1 MAKEVTK
8 LQAKQQK
15 NFAAMTPE
23 LQKVANTFDSKVKAA
38 AKGAILIAYDMG
50 VKLKE
55 VITRE
60 ASYGTNAVEQ
70 LAIHL
75 GGSWSATKLY
85 AYRDFAVQFPKR
97 EDIEKLVAAKLS
109 GGGHVTVSHCLAIGK
124 VKEVKV
130 RRQLWKKVFDE
141 GLSAESLKADIQAKH
156 ETRNE
161 RQGGRKPSRPT
172 SVIGGAQEMAKM
184 TNRLNNKFEIWD
196 QAVIQE
202 VMNKPA
208 EEMTPALLEK
218 LHEAEAAMETAEIN
232 LMQYRPKLQKALDRA
247 EKLAEKAEAAA
258 TKEKAAQTKAAT
270 GSGKK
275 AAKKKV
281 AKKVKKKAT
290 KVKKKTAAK

>member
-15 NFAAMTPE
+15 NFEAMTPE
-23 LQKVANTFDSKVKAA
+23 LQKVATAFDSKVKAA

-55 VITRE
+55 VIAKE

-70 LAIHL
+70 LAVHM
-75 GGSWSATKLY
+75 GATWSATKLY
-85 AYRDFAVQFPKR
+85 SYRDFAVQYPKR
-97 EDIEKLVAAKLS
+97 EDVQKLVEAKLS

-124 VKEVKV
+124 VKDIKT

-141 GLSAESLKADIQAKH
+141 GLSSEALKAEIQAKH

-172 SVIGGAQEMAKM
+172 SVIGGAQEIAKM
-184 TNRLNNKFEIWD
+184 TNRLNNKFEVWND
-196 QAVIQE
+196 AVIQE
-202 VMNKPA
+202 VMSKPA

-218 LHEAEAAMETAEIN
+218 LHEAEAAMETAENN
-232 LMQYRPKLQKALDRA
+232 LMTYRPKLQKALDRA
-247 EKLAEKAEAAA
+247 EKLSEKAEAKAA
-258 TKEKAAQTKAAT
+258 KEEEKASKKKAA
-270 GSGKK
+270 GKKKVVKK

-281 AKKVKKKAT
+281 AKKAAKKKKKA
-290 KVKKKTAAK
+290 AK